1 MPDRPFRSSSFS
13 TVLSEL
19 WEMVL
24 AYVKQETLDPAKKLG
39 RYVGWGLLGSLLLGM
54 GMVLL
59 ALAGLR
65 VLQDET
71 GTTFH
76 GNWSWAPYAIVLLG
90 GGVIVTL
97 LLSMTRKRKKGSS

>member
-1 MPDRPFRSSSFS
+1 
-13 TVLSEL
+13 
-19 WEMVL
+19 MVL
-24 AYVKQETLDPAKKLG
+24 AYVKQETVDPAKKLG

-59 ALAGLR
+59 TLAGLR

-76 GNWSWAPYAIVLLG
+76 GNWSWAPYAIVLLS
-90 GGVIVTL
+90 GGVIVAL
-97 LLSMTRKRKKGSS
+97 LLSMTRKRRKGSS

>member
-1 MPDRPFRSSSFS
+1 
-13 TVLSEL
+13 
-19 WEMVL
+19 MVL
-24 AYVKQETLDPAKKLG
+24 AYVKQETVDPAKKLG

-59 ALAGLR
+59 TLAGLR

-76 GNWSWAPYAIVLLG
+76 GNWSWAPYAIVLFG
-90 GGVIVTL
+90 GGVIVAV
-97 LLSMTRKRKKGSS
+97 LLSMTRKRRKGSS